1 MRRDGGTLITVAAG
15 LASASLVLLTAL
27 RVADE
32 PPAAMRGAA
41 AAARVVGGLESTF
54 DGTKYRIA
62 GTVRDHFDRVHVLLF
77 TVEEEE
83 FRRARE
89 EYGFDRR
96 ELPGFLEGSLLG
108 YVRDESARRSLEV
121 TATVAATSDG
131 SVDLHFRYRTR
142 SDAERAAVKR
152 LMEDA
157 STKVDELRD
166 AWYHRCG
173 FVVEGDTVRP
183 DYQWLKDR
191 NAPRLADLRARLASV
206 GGDGDRLSLTL
217 AFCQQIPYTVEPMDP
232 DGRFTS
238 GVLPPTQV
246 VVEQHGDCDC
256 KAVLF
261 ATLWAGPPRG
271 EVILVDVPGHVFA
284 AVRGQPRFAT
294 DTAFTL
300 DGQSYLCVEP
310 VGPGIVPAGQV
321 AASSRQHLR
330 AGNYRLI
337 PVA

>member
-1 MRRDGGTLITVAAG
+1 VRRDDDTLITAAAL
-15 LASASLVLLTAL
+15 LAIVCLVLLAAL
-27 RVADE
+27 RASDE
-32 PPAAMRGAA
+32 PPAAMRGAG
-41 AAARVVGGLESTF
+41 AAARVGGLETTF
-54 DGTKYRIA
+54 DGTTYHIA
-62 GTVRDHFDRVHVLLF
+62 GTVRDHFDRTHVLLF
-77 TVEEEE
+77 TVDGEAV
-83 FRRARE
+83 RRARE
-89 EYGFDRR
+89 EYGFDRH
-96 ELPGFLEGSLLG
+96 ELPGFLEQGLLA
-108 YVRDESARRSLEV
+108 YVRDESARRSLDV

-131 SVDLHFRYRTR
+131 SVDLQFRYRTR
-142 SDAERAAVKR
+142 SDTERAAVKR

-191 NAPRLADLRARLASV
+191 NAPRLADLHSRLV
-206 GGDGDRLSLTL
+206 GGGGDGDRLSLTL

-261 ATLWAGPPRG
+261 ATLWAGPAHG
-271 EVILVDVPGHVFA
+271 DVILVDVPGHVFA